1 MSPARRGWRARA
13 RKLARAGLVA
23 SLVPFAAFGVYVA
36 ATPLPEALSAGAPS
50 EADRDSVRVTDRTG
64 VVLAELRDE
73 QGMKQRRLPLADLG
87 APIQQAV
94 IAAEDAR
101 FFDHFGV
108 DPLAVGRALVASI
121 ARGRI
126 VSGAS
131 TLTQQLARTLLGAP
145 RTTAGKL
152 KVMALAVKLEATFSK
167 RRILEEYLNRI
178 EFGPNVRGAEAAA
191 WTFYGKRARD
201 LSYGEAA
208 SLAAMVRGPTI
219 YDPRRHPERLRA
231 RRDVVLDRM
240 VQHEMIEPEQAS
252 LAKSEIIGAPSRY
265 ATARAPHFVA
275 AVDRGRFDPC
285 GPPWKRPVG
294 AAVVRTT
301 LIADLQRQIELA
313 ARATLRELEDRHA
326 TAASVVVVDNARGE
340 ILAYLGSPD
349 ASDVARLGGNDGV
362 LARRQP
368 GSTLKPFVYE
378 LGMDDGALT
387 AATMMPDVELS
398 FTAPDGDTFTPH
410 NYDRLFHGPVLA
422 RQALGNS
429 LNVPAVWLTDRLG
442 AAHVLGRLREDGL
455 CSLDD
460 TPSRYGVGVALGD
473 GEVTLLELTM
483 AYAALARGGAP
494 LSPRAVLDVETSEGE
509 HIDFEPASPPAQAR
523 PSAPYVL
530 DILTDPRAR
539 MASFGESTV
548 LDLPF
553 EVAAKTGTSK
563 GYRDN
568 WVVGSTPSITVG
580 VWVGNF
586 DGSPMHDVSGIAGAG
601 PLFRASMLAAAP
613 FAAPATFAKPADAV
627 EVEICPLSG
636 KRAGPDCPHRV
647 TEIVPA
653 KARIDRCDMH
663 EKLFVERATG
673 EVLGQGCDPR
683 DAEERV
689 FERFPPLLVPW
700 ARSVGRGIPED
711 KQSRLCPLRG
721 EGRSV
726 EILFPRDGAR
736 FYLTQ
741 GTSSIELR
749 ATFGEARG
757 AFVLDGRT
765 LAADARGR
773 AVVALSPGEHELTAT
788 AAGATSA
795 VVRFT
800 VE

>member
-1 MSPARRGWRARA
+1 MAA
-13 RKLARAGLVA
+13 LA
-23 SLVPFAAFGVYVA
+23 SLAPWLGLGVYAA
-36 ATPLPEALSAGAPS
+36 ATPLPDALSGAPGAG
-50 EADRDSVRVTDRTG
+50 ADRDSVRVTDRTG

-73 QGMKQRRLPLADLG
+73 QGEKQRRVPLDDLG
-87 APIQQAV
+87 TPIQDAI

-101 FFDHFGV
+101 FYDHFGV
-108 DPLAVGRALVASI
+108 DPLAMGRALFASLV
-121 ARGRI
+121 RGRV

-131 TLTQQLARTLLGAP
+131 TLTQQLARTLVRAP
-145 RTTAGKL
+145 RTTAGKA
-152 KVMALAVKLEATFSK
+152 KVMALAVRIEASLSK

-191 WTFYGKRARD
+191 WVYYGKRARD

-240 VQHEMIEPEQAS
+240 VQHGMITSEQAG
-252 LAKSEIIGAPSRY
+252 LAKSEVIAPPSRY
-265 ATARAPHFVA
+265 ASARAAHFVA

-285 GPPWKRPVG
+285 GPAWKRP
-294 AAVVRTT
+294 ARTTVVKTT

-313 ARATLRELEDRHA
+313 ARATLRELEDRHV
-326 TAASVVVVDNARGE
+326 TAASVVVVDNERGD

-349 ASDVARLGGNDGV
+349 PSDVGHLGGNDGV
-362 LARRQP
+362 LAKRQP
-368 GSTLKPFVYE
+368 GSALKPFVYE

-410 NYDRLFHGPVLA
+410 NYDRRFHGPVLA

-442 AAHVLGRLREDGL
+442 AGHVLDRLREDGL

-494 LSPRAVLDVETSEGE
+494 LSPRAVLEIELAEGE
-509 HIDFEPASPPAQAR
+509 HVVVDSAVPPPRAR

-530 DILTDPRAR
+530 DILKDPRAR

-601 PLFRASMLAAAP
+601 PLFRAAMLAASRYAEPSRFAP
-613 FAAPATFAKPADAV
+613 PKDAV
-627 EVEICPLSG
+627 EIEICPLSG

-647 TEIVPA
+647 TEIVPS

-663 EKLFVERATG
+663 ERLFVERASG
-673 EVLGQGCDPR
+673 EILGPGCDPH

-689 FERFPPLLVPW
+689 FERFPPLLLPW
-700 ARSVGRGIPED
+700 ARAMGRGIPED
-711 KQSRLCPLRG
+711 KQSQRCPPDG
-721 EGRSV
+721 EGPSIS
-726 EILFPRDGAR
+726 ILFPQDGAR
-736 FYLTQ
+736 FFLTQ
-741 GTSSIELR
+741 GTSHIELR
-749 ATFGEARG
+749 AAFGESGG

-773 AVVALSPGEHELTAT
+773 AVIALTPGRHELTAT
-788 AAGATSA
+788 SRGIISEP
-795 VVRFT
+795 VRFT